1 MRKVSYCI
9 RFINIGA
16 YLLINFTKYKTK
28 YKYYNLIVWL
38 FISCLLLAIKQ
49 FSFFSFSQSEETSN
63 REFLGGKTYNTK
75 IW

>member
-16 YLLINFTKYKTK
+16 YLLINFTKYRTK

-38 FISCLLLAIKQ
+38 FISCLLLAIK
-49 FSFFSFSQSEETSN
+49 
-63 REFLGGKTYNTK
+63 
-75 IW
+75 